1 MQPGYPGH
9 EHYNYSAAV
18 DSGANQCRHHYS
30 LQLNPTQ
37 RGYLSCRLQEER
49 ARFALLQAQ
58 FSKQLSDT
66 WACLQVTRSAGGL
79 KSADLYG
86 SVLPNPL
93 SNNELRLDPAG
104 ASDGA
109 STGGGGGGVPGA
121 ACGVA
126 STIYMGLDQMRI
138 PPQRSGQGQT
148 DQLGWEPSE
157 STADEF
163 SMDGISRAQDQAAP
177 GSDRLQTNLGFS
189 VSLHDQEEPNFWCPT
204 MANVYGSTG
213 DARDHSQH
221 MCHLCSPQDTVM
233 RLGNKP
239 TELV

>member
-1 MQPGYPGH
+1 MQPSYSSH
-9 EHYNYSAAV
+9 QHYNYSAGV

-49 ARFALLQAQ
+49 ARFAVLQAQ

-86 SVLPNPL
+86 SMLPNPL

-109 STGGGGGGVPGA
+109 STGGGGVPGA
-121 ACGVA
+121 ACGAA
-126 STIYMGLDQMRI
+126 SSIYMGLDRVRI
-138 PPQRSGQGQT
+138 TPQRSGQGQT

-163 SMDGISRAQDQAAP
+163 SMDGISRAQDQVAP
-177 GSDRLQTNLGFS
+177 GADRLQTDLGFS

-204 MANVYGSTG
+204 VAGVYGSTD
-213 DARDHSQH
+213 DARDLSQH
-221 MCHLCSPQDTVM
+221 MCHLCSPQDALM
-233 RLGNKP
+233 RLGNQP